1 MLLVAR
7 DILFNTRN
15 ILYFLNCKQPF
26 TNKIVLNEH
35 DQRMLLGN
43 KQFGMFTDTSD
54 NFQSEHDCM
63 LNSVSIQSIYSL
75 DKFPNNIV
83 GVIKQISSR
92 QSILLLQMFFKTF
105 SLKHCTKFHSG
116 SMIYDNNEMLKLL
129 VLGFNLCLLKNF
141 ISEHRNLPQKKL
153 IIFSLLNRKYLE

>member
-1 MLLVAR
+1 
-7 DILFNTRN
+7 
-15 ILYFLNCKQPF
+15 
-26 TNKIVLNEH
+26 
-35 DQRMLLGN
+35 
-43 KQFGMFTDTSD
+43 MFADTSD

-63 LNSVSIQSIYSL
+63 LNCVSIQSIYSL
-75 DKFPNNIV
+75 DKFPSNIV

-129 VLGFNLCLLKNF
+129 VLEFSLCLLNTREKNF
-141 ISEHRNLPQKKL
+141 ISEHRNLPQNKL